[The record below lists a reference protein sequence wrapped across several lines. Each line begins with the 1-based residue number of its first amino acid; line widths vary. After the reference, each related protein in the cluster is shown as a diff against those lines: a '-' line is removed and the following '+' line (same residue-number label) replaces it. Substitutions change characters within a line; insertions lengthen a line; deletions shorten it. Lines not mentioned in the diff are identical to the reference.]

1 MTEEQRKEFL
11 MKLEKCQTEYGTDIE
26 VAHIEAD
33 RVLYDILVALG
44 YEDIAKAWDDV
55 PKWYC

>member
-11 MKLEKCQTEYGTDIE
+11 ARLEKCLTVYSDDTE

-33 RVLYDILVALG
+33 SVLYDILIALG
-44 YEDIAKAWDDV
+44 YKDIAEAWDEV

>member
-11 MKLEKCQTEYGTDIE
+11 ARLKECQTKYGTDIE

-33 RVLYDILVALG
+33 NVLYAALVILG
-44 YEDIAKAWDDV
+44 YEDIADAWDDV

>member
-11 MKLEKCQTEYGTDIE
+11 ARLEKCQTGYGKDFE

-33 RVLYDILVALG
+33 RVLCDILVALG
-44 YEDIAKAWDDV
+44 YEDIVEAWDDV
-55 PKWYC
+55 CKWYC